1 MKSYWIA
8 QEGWPFVAVG
18 LVTAVAGAWFGLMPV
33 LWLGVVG
40 AVATALFFRNPQR
53 EIPVGERLLVAPAD
67 GRVIAIDAVDDPYFG
82 RGPMQRISIFLSVF
96 NVHINRM
103 PCAGLIEAA
112 KYVPGKF
119 LMAFAPKAS
128 TVNERNA
135 VWIRT
140 SNPGQEAVVVQIA
153 GMIARRIVSYLQP
166 GDPVERGMR
175 YGLIRFGSRVDL
187 YVPRDTALRVTI
199 GDRVHGGSS
208 VLGEFQNTVIP
219 A

>member
-8 QEGWPFVAVG
+8 KEGWPFVAGG
-18 LVTAVAGAWFGLMPV
+18 LVAAVLGAWFGLTPV

-53 EIPVGERLLVAPAD
+53 AIPVGERLLVSPAD
-67 GRVIAIDAVDDPYFG
+67 GKVIAIEAVDDPYFG
-82 RGPMQRISIFLSVF
+82 RGPMQRVSIFLSVF

-103 PCAGLIEAA
+103 PCAGLVEAA

-119 LMAFAPKAS
+119 LMACAPKAS

-140 SNPGQEAVVVQIA
+140 ANAGQEAVVVQIA
-153 GMIARRIVSYLQP
+153 GMIARRIVSYLHP
-166 GDPVERGMR
+166 GDTVERGMR

-187 YVPRDTALRVTI
+187 YVPRDTVLRVTV
-199 GDRVHGGSS
+199 GDRVQGGSS
-208 VLGEFQNTVIP
+208 VLGQFTATGGSI
-219 A
+219 